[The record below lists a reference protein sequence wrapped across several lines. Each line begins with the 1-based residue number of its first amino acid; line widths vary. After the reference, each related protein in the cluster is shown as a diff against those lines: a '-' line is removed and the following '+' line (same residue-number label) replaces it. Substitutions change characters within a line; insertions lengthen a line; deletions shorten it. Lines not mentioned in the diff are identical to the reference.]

1 MKKYTKTHEWVEV
14 IEGNKVKVGIS
25 DHAQDQLGDIVYI
38 ELPEVGAEFKKGDTL
53 TTIESVKSAED
64 IYAPVSG
71 KVTAVN
77 EELSDHPEIINE
89 DAEGKG
95 WIVEMEMSDPS
106 ELDDL
111 MTKEEYEKF
120 LEEEEG

>member
-14 IEGNKVKVGIS
+14 IEGNKARVGITE
-25 DHAQDQLGDIVYI
+25 HAQEALGDIVYI
-38 ELPEVGAEFKKGDTL
+38 DLPEIGKEVKKGEEL
-53 TTIESVKSAED
+53 ASIESVKSAED

-71 KVTAVN
+71 KVIAVN
-77 EELSDHPEIINE
+77 EELKDKPELVNE

-111 MTKEEYEKF
+111 MTKEEYDKF
-120 LEEEEG
+120 VEEEG

>member
-1 MKKYTKTHEWVEV
+1 VKKYTKTHEWVEV
-14 IEGNKVKVGIS
+14 IEGNKVKVGIT

-38 ELPEVGAEFKKGDTL
+38 DLPEIGKEVKKGEEL
-53 TTIESVKSAED
+53 ASIESVKSAED

-77 EELSDHPEIINE
+77 EELRDHPEIINE

-95 WIVEMEMSDPS
+95 WIVEMEMSNPS

-111 MTKEEYEKF
+111 MTKEEYDKF
-120 LEEEEG
+120 VEEEG

>member
-14 IEGNKVKVGIS
+14 IEENKVKVGIS

-38 ELPEVGAEFKKGDTL
+38 ELPEVGSEFKKGDTL